1 MKTLLLTL
9 LFPLCVMAGEEHDYC
24 EHHEHH
30 EPPVIHEPPARE
42 PVHEVALHRELRERE
57 PRDDCHNQWVIN
69 NFCKGRNHD

>member
-24 EHHEHH
+24 EHHEYH

-42 PVHEVALHRELRERE
+42 PVRELHRELRERE
-57 PRDDCHNQWVIN
+57 LRDDCHNQWVIN
-69 NFCKGRNHD
+69 NFCHARDEK